1 MHGECRETAQRVD
14 RPIMTRESNRN
25 VTYEA
30 VMLGQ
35 VRPTTAE
42 LRALDDL
49 FERLYATYNRPLYNY
64 IYRLVGNWEQAEDLT
79 QEVFLKAYN
88 ALGRLPADANHR
100 AWLYRIATNASYDV
114 LRRRRLIQ
122 WLPFF
127 ENDRASDFDDP
138 ARHTPDALAVQTALQ
153 RLPADQ
159 RSSLLLYV
167 CDHFSTEE
175 IAEIMGC
182 SRGAVK
188 TRLFRARERFRQVY
202 AGGEEGLS

>member
-1 MHGECRETAQRVD
+1 M
-14 RPIMTRESNRN
+14 
-25 VTYEA
+25 TYEA

-127 ENDRASDFDDP
+127 ENDRASEFDDP
-138 ARHTPDALAVQTALQ
+138 ARYTADALAVQAALQ

-159 RSSLLLYV
+159 RTSLLLYV

-188 TRLFRARERFRQVY
+188 TRLFRARERFRQIFP
-202 AGGEEGLS
+202 GGEENLP

>member
-1 MHGECRETAQRVD
+1 MNPLAIDSQGGAG
-14 RPIMTRESNRN
+14 PSSTRENNRDM
-25 VTYEA
+25 TYEA

-79 QEVFLKAYN
+79 QEAFLKAYN

-100 AWLYRIATNASYDV
+100 AWLYRIATNAAYDV

-127 ENDRASDFDDP
+127 ESDRPTGFDDP
-138 ARHTPDALAVQTALQ
+138 AKQTADAIAVQNALQ
-153 RLPADQ
+153 RLPSDQ
-159 RSSLLLYV
+159 RTCLLLYV
-167 CDHFSTEE
+167 CDHFTTEE
-175 IAEIMGC
+175 IAAIMGC

-202 AGGEEGLS
+202 ASGEEGLL

>member
-1 MHGECRETAQRVD
+1 M
-14 RPIMTRESNRN
+14 
-25 VTYEA
+25 TYEA

-64 IYRLVGNWEQAEDLT
+64 IYRLVGSWEQAEDLT

-100 AWLYRIATNASYDV
+100 AWLYRIATNTSYDV

-127 ENDRASDFDDP
+127 DNDRSSDLDDP
-138 ARHTPDALAVQTALQ
+138 ARQTADALAVQAALH

-159 RSSLLLYV
+159 RTCLLLYV

-202 AGGEEGLS
+202 PGGEESLP